1 MVATVVPAEVHFCW
15 ATAIFHELYGS
26 RLNLV
31 VRVSDHD
38 RTEIIDPSQ
47 GKLGHAEAF
56 WSQISV
62 FVVTF
67 RCVLLR

>member
-1 MVATVVPAEVHFCW
+1 
-15 ATAIFHELYGS
+15 
-26 RLNLV
+26 